1 MTPSPDS
8 GLPPDRGMPA
18 GRITPPPEALA
29 RPDEEGGSGAPP
41 PDPSSDRAPSR
52 LGVGT
57 FTIEGREAP
66 ALFVVGWLATIA
78 GLALVL
84 VGALGGGTPAVV
96 VLIVGLALLS
106 VGLVAGTGSQA
117 IERRARGTA
126 DYWGPSPFLVFA
138 AVIPLT
144 VLLQALAGLPL
155 VASGLDPG
163 SPLASF
169 VGLLVT
175 AAVYLGLVRLVV
187 VGPGALSW
195 LEMGVRWP
203 GRLGVVE
210 LVYGAAIGVP
220 LVFVSGLIALLL
232 SQLLAVPESPLP
244 EAGGPIGAL
253 LNIASAAVIAPIA
266 EEIFF
271 RGFATTAWLRSL
283 GANPAIVRGAIF
295 FAAVHILTVGGASF
309 GEGAERA
316 LFAFL
321 VRLPVALALG
331 WVFVRR
337 GSLVA
342 AIGLHAAYN
351 GVPVL
356 ALLLAGR

>member
-1 MTPSPDS
+1 VSSP
-8 GLPPDRGMPA
+8 P
-18 GRITPPPEALA
+18 IPPPV
-29 RPDEEGGSGAPP
+29 DQPP
-41 PDPSSDRAPSR
+41 TR

-57 FTIEGREAP
+57 FTIEGRQAP
-66 ALFVVGWLATIA
+66 ALFVVGWLASIA
-78 GLALVL
+78 GLALVF

-96 VLIVGLALLS
+96 VLLIGLALLS
-106 VGLVAGTGSQA
+106 VGLVAGAGSQA
-117 IERRARGTA
+117 IERRARGMA
-126 DYWGPSPFLVFA
+126 AYWGPSPFLVFA

-155 VASGLDPG
+155 VAFGLDPA
-163 SPLASF
+163 SPLASL

-175 AAVYLGLVRLVV
+175 AVVYLGLVRLVV

-195 LEMGVRWP
+195 PEMGVRWP
-203 GRLGVVE
+203 GRLGVVD

-220 LVFVSGLIALLL
+220 LVFVSGLVALML

-253 LNIASAAVIAPIA
+253 LNVASAAVIAPIA
-266 EEIFF
+266 EEVFF
-271 RGFATTAWLRSL
+271 RGYATTAWLRSI
-283 GANPAIVRGAIF
+283 GANPAIVRGALF
-295 FAAVHILTVGGASF
+295 TAAVHILTVGGASF

-356 ALLLAGR
+356 ALLLSGR